1 MLQLHQQSRKVS
13 LIHNVFIVFFHFFKT
28 QLFYTP
34 MCFLYKKNITFAAL
48 LKIIKLTLIKSLNKQ
63 KNHEKI
69 FTYVVGCFDNAS
81 ICTR

>member
-1 MLQLHQQSRKVS
+1 
-13 LIHNVFIVFFHFFKT
+13 
-28 QLFYTP
+28 